1 MRLLVYLLYFAFLT
15 SVSRKRFVL
24 IKGLIQKEGGYVH
37 PNLQL
42 FAEGGMESGIFT
54 DRILP
59 VDEIVLRIPFKLCIY
74 SNTIQVGSLAWKLF
88 TFFVLFCLEGTFEG

>member
-15 SVSRKRFVL
+15 SASRKRFVL

-54 DRILP
+54 
-59 VDEIVLRIPFKLCIY
+59 LRIPFKLCIY

-88 TFFVLFCLEGTFEG
+88 TFFVLFCLEGTLEG